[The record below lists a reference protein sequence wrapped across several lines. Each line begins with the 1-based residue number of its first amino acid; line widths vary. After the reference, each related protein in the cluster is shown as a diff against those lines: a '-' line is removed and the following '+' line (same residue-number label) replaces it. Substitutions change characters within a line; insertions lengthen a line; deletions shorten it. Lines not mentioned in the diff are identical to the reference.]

1 MQRLRLRFS
10 REDRLKYISHLD
22 LIRLWHRAFRRAGI
36 ELAYSEGFNP
46 HPRIHLAAPLPLG
59 VTGESELMDVVLTR
73 ETSPHSVTTAVNR
86 QLPPGIRIVQAMPV
100 PLNTSALQA
109 QVRRAEYLVEVAVTL
124 SRQELEAAIG
134 CLMSL
139 ESLPW
144 THQRETKTR
153 SYDLR
158 PQINK
163 LWVEQEH
170 ASSFIIGMD
179 LQCDSGGSG
188 RPEQVVKALGLPEPE
203 TIHRRRLILAPNQE
217 RAV

>member
-10 REDRLKYISHLD
+10 RQARLKYISHLD
-22 LIRLWHRAFRRAGI
+22 LIRLWHRAFRRAGL

-59 VTGESELMDVVLTR
+59 VTGESELMDVVLGR
-73 ETSPHSVTTAVNR
+73 EVSVHSVMMAVNR
-86 QLPPGIRIVQAMPV
+86 QLPPGIQIVQAMPV
-100 PLNTSALQA
+100 PMNTPALQA
-109 QVRRAEYLVEVAVTL
+109 QVRRAEYLVRTAAAV
-124 SRQELEAAIG
+124 SRQELETAIG
-134 CLMSL
+134 QLLSL

-144 THQRETKTR
+144 TQQREEKTR

-158 PQINK
+158 RQINK
-163 LWVEQEH
+163 LWVEQES

-179 LQCDSGGSG
+179 LQCDSSGSG

-203 TIHRRRLILAPNQE
+203 TIHRRRLILAANQE
-217 RAV
+217 NAA